1 MGIREL
7 TRKYVLNELK
17 LKILALVIA
26 VLLWVG
32 TTYIGESKIAM
43 SVPVSF
49 ENLPRNMVVRESDT
63 RNVFITMN
71 GSLTV
76 LKGLQAT
83 DVKVPLDLARTKE
96 GRHILT
102 IRKGDVMVPTGVK
115 IEDLKPDYVVV
126 EVDKMVEKH
135 LRTVVKLD
143 RKWAGVYEIA
153 SWYPHYVDVEG
164 PRELLEKRDVLEVP
178 LVDGHFVRPQ
188 EVVDI
193 PLTKSLEARK
203 VKPETA
209 RVVLKRIAR

>member
-7 TRKYVLNELK
+7 TKKYVLNELK
-17 LKILALVIA
+17 LKILALAIA
-26 VLLWVG
+26 VLLWVS

-49 ENLPRNMVVRESDT
+49 ENLQRNMVVRESNT

-76 LKGLQAT
+76 LKGLQAG
-83 DVKVPLDLARTKE
+83 DVKVPLDLARARE

-126 EVDKMVEKH
+126 EVDKIVEKR

-143 RKWAGVYEIA
+143 KKWAGIYEIA

-178 LVDGHFVRPQ
+178 PVEGNFVHPE

-193 PLTKSLEARK
+193 PLTKSLEARRM
-203 VKPETA
+203 KPETA
-209 RVVLKRIAR
+209 RVVLKRIAK

>member
-7 TRKYVLNELK
+7 TQKYVLNELR
-17 LKILALVIA
+17 LKILALAIA
-26 VLLWVG
+26 VLLWVS

-49 ENLPRNMVVRESDT
+49 ENLPRSMVVRESDT

-76 LKGLQAT
+76 LKGLQAG
-83 DVKVPLDLARTKE
+83 DVKVPLDLARARE

-102 IRKGDVMVPTGVK
+102 IRKGDVIVPNGVK

-126 EVDKMVEKH
+126 EVDKMVEKR

-143 RKWAGVYEIA
+143 KKWAGIYEIT
-153 SWYPHYVDVEG
+153 SWYPRYVDVEG
-164 PRELLEKRDVLEVP
+164 PRELLEKNNVLEVP
-178 LVDGHFVRPQ
+178 PVDGHFTAPQ

-193 PLTKSLEARK
+193 PLTKSLGARK

-209 RVVLKRIAR
+209 RVVLKRIAK